1 MRHKND
7 IYYKY
12 TLIYTLWMSWGG
24 GNVVLKPATVVGCHH
39 AYIRRNSALVKASA
53 VLAG

>member
-1 MRHKND
+1 MQRKAD

-12 TLIYTLWMSWGG
+12 TLIYILWMSWGR
-24 GNVVLKPATVVGCHH
+24 GNVVLKPVTVVGCHH
-39 AYIRRNSALVKASA
+39 AYIRRNSSPVKASA